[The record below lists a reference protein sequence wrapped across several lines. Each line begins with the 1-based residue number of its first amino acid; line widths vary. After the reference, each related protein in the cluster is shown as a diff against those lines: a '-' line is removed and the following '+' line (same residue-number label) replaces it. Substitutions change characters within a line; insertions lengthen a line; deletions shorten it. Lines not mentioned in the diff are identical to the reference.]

1 MKKSVKALLIVLCVA
16 LLVTCGVMGTL
27 AYLLDSD
34 EAVNTFTVGNVNIKL
49 DEADVNPDGTVIQ
62 GADRVKG
69 NEYHLIPGRTYVKDP
84 TVTVLKGS
92 EEAYVRMKVT
102 INCISQL
109 RAILGEDFLPQNY
122 VEGWDNSVWVYETTV
137 EDAQNNAVTYEFRY
151 HEKVN
156 AFEATEDMTLE
167 ALFTNFT
174 LPGEINGEQLATIS
188 DLQINVVGNAIQV
201 VGFENDENAAWAAF
215 DAQISG

>member
-1 MKKSVKALLIVLCVA
+1 MKKSVKALLVVLCVV
-16 LLVTCGVMGTL
+16 LLVACGVMGTL
-27 AYLLDSD
+27 AYLTAAD
-34 EAVNTFTVGNVNIKL
+34 EVVNTFTVGNVNIKL